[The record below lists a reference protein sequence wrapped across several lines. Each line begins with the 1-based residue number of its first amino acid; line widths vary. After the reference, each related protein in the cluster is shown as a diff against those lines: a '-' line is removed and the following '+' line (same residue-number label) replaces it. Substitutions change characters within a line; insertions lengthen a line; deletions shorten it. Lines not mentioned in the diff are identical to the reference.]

1 MFTPTMSLPDDLMS
15 SGTVLAISST
25 LLAFAAVVL
34 VDGPALSV
42 LDEHPETI
50 SAPLAATAAA
60 RRHIFPTDTS
70 CLFFLRRA
78 VVVPS
83 SGGG

>member
-1 MFTPTMSLPDDLMS
+1 
-15 SGTVLAISST
+15 
-25 LLAFAAVVL
+25 VL

-70 CLFFLRRA
+70 CLIFLRRA